1 MIFNP
6 DLTSQAQEV
15 MLSRKTKEIS
25 HSLLT
30 CNDASVSLSSSQIHL
45 RVILDTK
52 LNFDEHLTSKNSIF
66 QNIQNLRC
74 TPEITKSTTKNSL
87 ITIYKVFVR
96 PHLDYGDILYD
107 QAYNIFF
114 H

>member
-1 MIFNP
+1 M
-6 DLTSQAQEV
+6 
-15 MLSRKTKEIS
+15 
-25 HSLLT
+25 
-30 CNDASVSLSSSQIHL
+30 
-45 RVILDTK
+45 LDTK